1 MNIVEKS
8 KEFQGLGGVN
18 QKIYMQELKAKYSE
32 DLNMAGVKSQVKVI
46 VVFRLFKLF
55 AGYFWI
61 TVLNWEFFQLLTIPK
76 KWYFLIICPETASLS
91 HI

>member
-1 MNIVEKS
+1 
-8 KEFQGLGGVN
+8 
-18 QKIYMQELKAKYSE
+18 MQELKAKYSE
-32 DLNMAGVKSQVKVI
+32 DLNMAGVNSQVKVI